1 MSSVATEGT
10 GRAGAPAADSTQ
22 ARGLGCL
29 VFSVRDAERSK
40 DFYVRLLGF
49 TVVREDPER
58 RFVLLTKGDQGQR
71 IALVERATGA
81 PPGPSQP
88 GMIHMAW
95 ELANFEEVQAA
106 YRELTALG
114 VKFERTVQHHVTRS
128 IYFRD
133 PDNNCLELFCNRWEN
148 GFEAMRDRKMGTAP
162 LDVETGEAGE
172 WHYL

>member
-1 MSSVATEGT
+1 MSEVAKEGT
-10 GRAGAPAADSTQ
+10 VQ

-49 TVVREDPER
+49 KVVREDAQR
-58 RFVLLTKGDQGQR
+58 KYVLLAKGDQDQR
-71 IALVERATGA
+71 IALVERATGE
-81 PPGPSQP
+81 PPGPTQP

-95 ELANFEEVQAA
+95 ELGSFEALQDA
-106 YRELTALG
+106 YRELGALG

-133 PDNNCLELFCNRWEN
+133 PDNNCVELFCNRWEN

-162 LDVETGEAGE
+162 LNVETGEAGE
-172 WHYL
+172 WRHF